1 MNVSARSYL
10 TAGAAALSAT
20 AIAMAPVQP
29 LNSDL
34 AAAGHKS
41 VSDLAVGLAAAVTP
55 VDPIQN
61 IIDVIEASG
70 ANLETLLGNW
80 SGGLYVNGTFPFPPN
95 TLVNGNLG
103 WRTGGYAT
111 EVALPILSQVITN
124 LETYIGEFP
133 DVGGIFGQIFDN
145 LGNSL
150 RAPFAAGV
158 NQSGRL
164 FNLLASDYF
173 NQNVNGTP
181 YFNLDIG
188 LGPLPT
194 SQRDVGAVLP
204 TLAGDA
210 YASLEPIINLL
221 TTPISGVLVG
231 AIGPIVAPV
240 LAVVNS
246 ISNTLALLQE
256 SDFGGALTELINI
269 PANVIGAVLNGGQT
283 LDLTPLVGLLG
294 VELPDSITSI
304 GLKMGGLLSPGGVGL
319 DALAAVAS
327 LDPQAD
333 PIVVPGLPVGP
344 LGALAGLNSYV
355 AKSIVL
361 PAPVEAPVQIAAA
374 ALDAPAPAVEAV
386 EASEDA
392 APASLSEVTAV
403 EDSAPAEVSAP
414 VSEPATEVADAAADT
429 TPAAPRAVNRGG
441 RGGEAAS
448 AASTGT
454 STPKR
459 AARGAASRG

>member
-1 MNVSARSYL
+1 M
-10 TAGAAALSAT
+10 SAT
-20 AIAMAPVQP
+20 AIVMAPVQP

-34 AAAGHKS
+34 ATAGHKS

-61 IIDVIEASG
+61 IIDIVNASG
-70 ANLETLLGNW
+70 ANLETLVSNW

-95 TLVNGNLG
+95 TFINGNLG

-133 DVGGIFGQIFDN
+133 DIGGIFGQIFDN

-164 FNLLASDYF
+164 FNLLESDYF

-181 YFNLDIG
+181 YFDLDIG
-188 LGPLPT
+188 LGPIPT

-231 AIGPIVAPV
+231 ALGPIVAPV

-269 PANVIGAVLNGGQT
+269 PANVIGAALNGGQT

-344 LGALAGLNSYV
+344 IGALAGLNSYI

-374 ALDAPAPAVEAV
+374 VEAPAVEAV
-386 EASEDA
+386 EVA
-392 APASLSEVTAV
+392 APAAAP
-403 EDSAPAEVSAP
+403 DSAPEVAAVAVSEPAEAAAEVADP
-414 VSEPATEVADAAADT
+414 VSEPAQQVAADADT
-429 TPAAPRAVNRGG
+429 APAAPRASRAARGTG
-441 RGGEAAS
+441 AS
-448 AASTGT
+448 SSDAGTGA

>member
-1 MNVSARSYL
+1 MTVSIRSYL
-10 TAGAAALSAT
+10 TAGVAALGAS
-20 AIAMAPVQP
+20 AIALTPVQP
-29 LNSDL
+29 LNHSL
-34 AAAGHKS
+34 AMAPHKAIS
-41 VSDLAVGLAAAVTP
+41 ELAVNLAAAVTP

-61 IIDVIEASG
+61 IIDIITASSS
-70 ANLETLLGNW
+70 NLETLVNNW
-80 SGGLYVNGTFPFPPN
+80 AGGLYVNGTFPFPPN
-95 TLVNGNLG
+95 TALNGNLG

-111 EVALPILSQVITN
+111 EAALPILSQVITN
-124 LETYIGEFP
+124 LETYIGELP
-133 DVGGIFGQIFDN
+133 DIGGIFGQIFDN

-150 RAPFAAGV
+150 RAPFTAGV
-158 NQSGRL
+158 NQSGRV
-164 FNLLASDYF
+164 FNLLPSDYF

-210 YASLEPIINLL
+210 YATLEPIINLL

-256 SDFGGALTELINI
+256 SNIAGAVTELINI

-283 LDLTPLVGLLG
+283 LDLTPLISLLG
-294 VELPDSITSI
+294 VTLPDSITSI

-333 PIVVPGLPVGP
+333 PIVVPGLTVGP
-344 LGALAGLNSYV
+344 IGALAGLNSYV

-361 PAPVEAPVQIAAA
+361 PAPVEAPVQTAAA
-374 ALDAPAPAVEAV
+374 VEAPAPAVEAV
-386 EASEDA
+386 EAA
-392 APASLSEVTAV
+392 APASVPEVVAV
-403 EDSAPAEVSAP
+403 EVSAPDEVSAP
-414 VSEPATEVADAAADT
+414 VSEPAADVADAADT

-441 RGGEAAS
+441 RGGQTAS
-448 AASTGT
+448 AAGTDT

-459 AARGAASRG
+459 AARGAASRR